1 MFVYVQ
7 PEQMNRGLA
16 TQTLKRIRGS
26 EGLNR
31 GATVNNAE

>member
-7 PEQMNRGLA
+7 PEQMNRGLV

-26 EGLNR
+26 GSLNW
-31 GATVNNAE
+31 GTTVNNAE